1 MRPGEQSI
9 CCDSEAETAA
19 LNDEARSARSARIK
33 SRCPFFV
40 HQLHEF
46 GQTAE
51 VERSI
56 LELLDVVKAVN
67 IRHSFFGRAGLV
79 DVVSMGSMSRLAAGR
94 VRQVLHF
101 DVLAVNLKM
110 L

>member
-1 MRPGEQSI
+1 MHEVH
-9 CCDSEAETAA
+9 EVHE
-19 LNDEARSARSARIK
+19 LNLGVL
-33 SRCPFFV
+33 FFV

>member
-1 MRPGEQSI
+1 M
-9 CCDSEAETAA
+9 
-19 LNDEARSARSARIK
+19 
-33 SRCPFFV
+33 
-40 HQLHEF
+40 
-46 GQTAE
+46 E

-67 IRHSFFGRAGLV
+67 ICHSFFGRAGLV

-101 DVLAVNLKM
+101 DILAVNMKM